1 MQAAYVL
8 ARVQDCG
15 RRDSSL
21 MPSLELKIKRIVKAD
36 NILLTQPSKSS
47 PNLMY
52 GFRSWLYA
60 VIIIRR
66 SIS

>member
-1 MQAAYVL
+1 MYWLGCRIVEGGIA
-8 ARVQDCG
+8 
-15 RRDSSL
+15 L